1 MVNTSRGI
9 GKNIYLKKEE
19 KTMAKK
25 LMKNYPLG
33 IANPMPKKVVAKA
46 STESYRSEANRGYHV
61 NQVVPK
67 ALPIRPI
74 PA

>member
-1 MVNTSRGI
+1 
-9 GKNIYLKKEE
+9 
-19 KTMAKK
+19 MAK
-25 LMKNYPLG
+25 LLTKNYPLG
-33 IANPMPKKVVAKA
+33 IANPMPKKVVARG
-46 STESYRSEANRGYHV
+46 STEQYRSEANRGYHV